1 MLRMTTALLI
11 SIALP
16 IAFATASSA
25 HAGASPQGENTLR
38 TFRLRVESATTGRAI
53 RVRGA
58 LWVDGSARR
67 VEIIDQTTP
76 YQLTV
81 VGNIVNGIFEAE
93 HNAEIRVDLTDV
105 TTGRQRLERTGETV
119 VLAQG
124 LAPNSDSAFIR

>member
-1 MLRMTTALLI
+1 MLRMTSALLI
-11 SIALP
+11 SIALL
-16 IAFATASSA
+16 ITFAAASGA
-25 HAGASPQGENTLR
+25 HAGASPQDENTLK
-38 TFRLRVESATTGRAI
+38 TFRLRVESATPGRTI

-67 VEIIDQTTP
+67 IEIIDQTTP

-93 HNAEIRVDLTDV
+93 HNAQMRVDLLDV
-105 TTGRQRLERTGETV
+105 TTGRQRLGRTGETV

-124 LAPNSDSAFIR
+124 LAPSSDAAFIR